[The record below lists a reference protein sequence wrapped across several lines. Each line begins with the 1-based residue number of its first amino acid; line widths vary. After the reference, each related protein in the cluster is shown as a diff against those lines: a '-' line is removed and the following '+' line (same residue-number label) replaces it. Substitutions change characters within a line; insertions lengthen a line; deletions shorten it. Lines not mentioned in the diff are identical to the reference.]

1 MWLFW
6 AIEDGLFFANRE
18 RWLLQMIYP
27 VFSRKFLVAMKYWK
41 KHTHEEVCKRIFAA
55 LQNNV
60 NYNERTVLGVPAS
73 KLDEKVFFTEPGALA
88 HAPFLSSLIQNP
100 NHIGCHTLG
109 NSEPFFKGTQDIEEE
124 LIKLVAED
132 ILHGEADQQDG
143 YIAAGGTEAN
153 IQAIWVY
160 RNMFMQK
167 HNIAP
172 SNMRLIF
179 SADAHYSM
187 HKASNLLCIPHIA
200 IPVVQDTR
208 ELDLEVL
215 RTELDQLKEDGINHI
230 IYVANMMTTMF
241 GSVDDLSAVTAILK
255 ESGLTYRIHVD
266 GAYGGFVYPFISKKL
281 EHTFANH
288 EVSSITLDAHKM
300 VQAPYGTGIF
310 LCRKNLIEFVE
321 TGAAQYVQGHD
332 YTLSGSRSGANAI
345 AVWMILQTY
354 GPFGWHEK
362 IHLLSYRTTWLSSR
376 LDSLNI
382 PYFRAGDSN
391 IITIKAEYV
400 GPDIARKYGLVP
412 DTHDGQANW
421 YKIVVMD
428 HVTVDSMEPM
438 WEDLK
443 TKHQN
448 AAV

>member
-1 MWLFW
+1 MNLNL
-6 AIEDGLFFANRE
+6 GSHFALIFVPNFGSMR
-18 RWLLQMIYP
+18 
-27 VFSRKFLVAMKYWK
+27 YWK
-41 KHTHEEVCKRIFAA
+41 KHTHEEVCNRVFEA
-55 LQNNV
+55 LNENV

-73 KLDEKVFFTEPGALA
+73 KLDDKVFFTEPGALA

-109 NSEPFFKGTQDIEEE
+109 TSEPFFRGTQEIEQE

-132 ILHGEADQQDG
+132 ILLGDPDGQDG
-143 YIAAGGTEAN
+143 YVAAGGTEAN

-160 RNMFMQK
+160 RNMFMQQ
-167 HNIAP
+167 HGIQP
-172 SNMRLIF
+172 GDMRLIF

-187 HKASNLLCIPHIA
+187 HKASNLMCIPFVQ
-200 IPVVQDTR
+200 IPVVADTR

-215 RTELDQLKEDGINHI
+215 RQELAKIKEEGVNHI
-230 IYVANMMTTMF
+230 VYVANMMTTMF
-241 GSVDDLSAVTAILK
+241 GSVDDLSAVIDILK

-266 GAYGGFVYPFISKKL
+266 GAYGGFVYPFISKKH
-281 EHTFANH
+281 EHTFANP
-288 EVSSITLDAHKM
+288 EVSSVTLDAHKM

-376 LDSLNI
+376 LDSLDI

-391 IITIKAEYV
+391 IVTIKAEYV
-400 GPDIARKYGLVP
+400 GEEIARKYGLVP
-412 DTHDGQANW
+412 DTHDGHANW

-438 WEDLK
+438 WEELK
-443 TKHQN
+443 ARNEQHAK
-448 AAV
+448 